1 VSDIK
6 PFISVIA
13 HLEIKKFPKKTRK
26 VLDKIRFFMYKYNG
40 MIGLINKFV
49 KSETAQADTEYSLL
63 ILLLVA
69 SIIALKFFSTVMK
82 AVLVKAAGKIIGAV

>member
-1 VSDIK
+1 
-6 PFISVIA
+6 
-13 HLEIKKFPKKTRK
+13 
-26 VLDKIRFFMYKYNG
+26 